1 MNQVGGSMAL
11 EDITSKIITFRDDR
25 DWSQF
30 HSARNLIAAINVEAG
45 ELQEAVLWMADHEV
59 EAMLESDK
67 RERITDE
74 LADILIYS
82 LLLSA
87 ELDEDPI
94 ELIEAKLGKNE
105 QKYPVKLSKGKSTK
119 YTDLLTDENQ

>member
-1 MNQVGGSMAL
+1 MAL

-119 YTDLLTDENQ
+119 YTDFSSDEDQ

>member
-1 MNQVGGSMAL
+1 MQNT
-11 EDITSKIITFRDDR
+11 ISKITTFRDDR

-30 HSARNLIAAINVEAG
+30 HSASNLIAAINVEAG
-45 ELQEAVLWMADHEV
+45 ELQEAVLWKADDEV
-59 EAMLESDK
+59 AAMLESDK
-67 RERITDE
+67 RERVTDE

-105 QKYPVKLSKGKSTK
+105 QKYPVRLSKGKSTK
-119 YTDLLTDENQ
+119 YTDFSSDEDQ